1 MAEIDWESV
10 WNKALENK
18 ELFPVKS
25 VTDKSVTIS
34 CPTRFSSPGAF
45 SIEVS
50 PTFNKSSIALE
61 MLIFNDNVQLKDINL
76 NIDKSDKSNN
86 DFNKLSNQLV
96 EYELSNRIMD
106 RFIIKSK
113 GFDSEEE
120 AVDALVD
127 YLNSKATESGRM
139 FDDKLDELN
148 DAIST
153 KDEKLTRV
161 VESIKNNR
169 RVILKKVES
178 ILKSNYGWKSPKNE
192 DLTDTTASFYDA
204 DGNLAAVVSLVDN
217 CIIVDLAK
225 GITSKVSMLQ
235 SDEEIESE
243 LTNDVENAQDLLAN
257 RELSDLKGIVADDN
271 TDPRDPIDNPNAMAN
286 YLESLE
292 RKVTKLENLYIR
304 RKLRRR

>member
-10 WNKALENK
+10 WDKALENK
-18 ELFPVKS
+18 ELFPVKN

-50 PTFNKSSIALE
+50 PTFNKSSITLE
-61 MLIFNDNVQLKDINL
+61 MLIFNDNVQFKDINL
-76 NIDKSDKSNN
+76 NIDKSDKSSN

-106 RFIIKSK
+106 RFTIKSK

-120 AVDALVD
+120 AIDALVD
-127 YLNSKATESGRM
+127 YLNNKATESGRM

-161 VESIKNNR
+161 VESIRNNR
-169 RVILKKVES
+169 RIILRKVES

-243 LTNDVENAQDLLAN
+243 LTNDVNNAQDLLAN
-257 RELSDLKGIVADDN
+257 RELSELKDIVADDN
-271 TDPRDPIDNPNAMAN
+271 TDLRDPIDNPDAMAN

-292 RKVTKLENLYIR
+292 RKVTKLESLYIS

>member
-34 CPTRFSSPGAF
+34 CPTRFSSPGVF

-50 PTFNKSSIALE
+50 PTFNKASIALE
-61 MLIFNDNVQLKDINL
+61 MLIFNDNIQLKDISL

-106 RFIIKSK
+106 RFTIKSK
-113 GFDSEEE
+113 GFDSEEV

-169 RVILKKVES
+169 FIILKKVES
-178 ILKSNYGWKSPKNE
+178 ILESNYGWKSPKNE

-271 TDPRDPIDNPNAMAN
+271 TDPRDPIDNPDAMAN